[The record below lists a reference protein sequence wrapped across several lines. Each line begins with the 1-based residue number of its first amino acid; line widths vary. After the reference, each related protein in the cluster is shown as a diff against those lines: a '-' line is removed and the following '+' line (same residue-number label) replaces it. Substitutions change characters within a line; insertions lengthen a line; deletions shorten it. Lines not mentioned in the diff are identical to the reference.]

1 LRVSLSR
8 KEWDQKKSTQSS
20 SYECFGLIWLD

>member
-20 SYECFGLIWLD
+20 SYECFDLI